1 LQIKRLS
8 KFSAVKKKYIWFLIG
23 FMSIALLGLIVL
35 QYIWIKTAIKV
46 KEDRFD
52 LLVEKSL
59 SDIVEKIAEHE
70 TLLKIQKESFAISQ
84 SGETYQFSNPKET
97 RLYDSL
103 STSQGKPFLYIIS
116 QDSMFYRIKHEEEA
130 DDSSN
135 QKLFTK
141 EELRVHLID
150 HVKDKTV
157 FVEKIVNQLT
167 RKEIN
172 LEDRINKKTLDRII
186 KRVFKNNNIRLP
198 YEYAVIK
205 EREKLYFK
213 SKGFNLGTEPKLY
226 QKELFPD
233 DVLADQ
239 IISNPYNLLLY
250 FHVNKSILHPL
261 PTVAF
266 TSVILTLI
274 ILGIFIY
281 TIYVIFRQKQL
292 SEIKNDFINNM
303 THELKT
309 PISTISLASQMLK
322 DKSIPAA
329 VKNLD
334 QISLIIENESKRL
347 GFHVEKVLQMAII
360 DKGGLQLKRKK
371 VNIHEVLENIL
382 INTRLKVD
390 DKNGSL
396 ITELK
401 AEHKIVY
408 ADELHISNIF
418 ANLLDNAIKYS
429 KSSPRIE
436 VYTQNKNGHIIVSI
450 KDHGIGIR
458 KENQKKIFEKFYR
471 VPTGN
476 IHDVKGFGLGLSYV
490 KKIVEEHKGSIKLTS
505 EKGKGSQFD
514 VYIPNIKN

>member
-1 LQIKRLS
+1 
-8 KFSAVKKKYIWFLIG
+8 
-23 FMSIALLGLIVL
+23 MSVALLGLIVL
-35 QYIWIKTAIKV
+35 QYIWIKSAIKV

-59 SDIVEKIAEHE
+59 SDIVQKIAEHE
-70 TLLKIQKESFAISQ
+70 TLLKIQKESYSISQ
-84 SGETYQFSNPKET
+84 SGETYQLSDPSAEK
-97 RLYDSL
+97 LYDSINKD
-103 STSQGKPFLYIIS
+103 SGRAFLTIIS
-116 QDSMFYRIKHEEEA
+116 QDSMFYRIKHEEEEK
-130 DDSSN
+130 DSGN
-135 QKLFTK
+135 KQLFTK
-141 EELRVHLID
+141 EELRVHLIN
-150 HVKDKTV
+150 HVQDKTV

-172 LEDRINKKTLDRII
+172 LEDRIDKKTLVKII
-186 KRVFKNNNIRLP
+186 NRVFRNNNIHLP
-198 YEYAVIK
+198 YEFAVIREK
-205 EREKLYFK
+205 EKLYFK
-213 SKGFNLGTEPKLY
+213 SEGFNLGTKPKLY
-226 QKELFPD
+226 RKELFPD
-233 DVLADQ
+233 DISTQ

-250 FHVNKSILHPL
+250 FKLDKSILHPL
-261 PTVAF
+261 PAIVL

-281 TIYVIFRQKQL
+281 TIYVIFKQKQL

-322 DKSIPAA
+322 DKSIPLA

-371 VNIHEVLENIL
+371 VNVHKILESIL
-382 INTRLKVD
+382 INTRLKINEQ
-390 DKNGSL
+390 NGTL
-396 ITELK
+396 YTELK
-401 AEHKIVY
+401 AENQIIY

-429 KSSPRIE
+429 KNNPKIE
-436 VYTQNKNGHIIVSI
+436 VRTSNKNGYIVVSI
-450 KDHGIGIR
+450 KDYGIGIR

-490 KKIVEEHKGSIKLTS
+490 KKIIDEHKGDIKLTS

-514 VYIPNIKN
+514 VYLPNLKE

>member
-1 LQIKRLS
+1 
-8 KFSAVKKKYIWFLIG
+8 
-23 FMSIALLGLIVL
+23 MSIALLGLIAL
-35 QYIWIKTAIKV
+35 QYMWIKSAIKV

-59 SDIVEKIAEHE
+59 SDIVKKIAEHE
-70 TLLKIQKESFAISQ
+70 TLLKIQKESIAISQ
-84 SGETYQFSNPKET
+84 SGETYQFTNPSET
-97 RLYDSL
+97 RLYDSI
-103 STSQGKPFLYIIS
+103 SKDTGRPFLYIIS
-116 QDSMFYRIKHEEEA
+116 QDSMFYRIKDEH
-130 DDSSN
+130 DDDVDSS

-141 EELRVHLID
+141 EELRVHLIN
-150 HVKDKTV
+150 HVKNKTV

-172 LEDRINKKTLDRII
+172 LEDRIDKKTLEKII
-186 KRVFKNNNIRLP
+186 KRVFENNNIHLP
-198 YEYAVIK
+198 YEYAVVREK
-205 EREKLYFK
+205 EKLYFK
-213 SKGFNLGTEPKLY
+213 SKRFNLATAPKTY
-226 QKELFPD
+226 QKNLFPD
-233 DVLADQ
+233 DVLYNE
-239 IISNPYNLLLY
+239 IITKPYNLLIY

-261 PTVAF
+261 PAIIF
-266 TSVILTLI
+266 TSLILTLV

-322 DKSIPAA
+322 DKSIPTA

-360 DKGGLQLKRKK
+360 DKGGLKLKRKK
-371 VNIHEVLENIL
+371 VNIHKIL
-382 INTRLKVD
+382 DAILVNTRLKIN
-390 DKNGSL
+390 DKNGDL
-396 ITELK
+396 ITQFNAKDL
-401 AEHKIVY
+401 IVY

-429 KSSPRIE
+429 KGSPKIE
-436 VYTQNKNGHIIVSI
+436 VYTHNKNGHIIVSI
-450 KDHGIGIR
+450 KDHGIGIK

-490 KKIVEEHKGSIKLTS
+490 KKIVDEHKGYIKLTS

-514 VYIPNIKN
+514 VYLPNFKN